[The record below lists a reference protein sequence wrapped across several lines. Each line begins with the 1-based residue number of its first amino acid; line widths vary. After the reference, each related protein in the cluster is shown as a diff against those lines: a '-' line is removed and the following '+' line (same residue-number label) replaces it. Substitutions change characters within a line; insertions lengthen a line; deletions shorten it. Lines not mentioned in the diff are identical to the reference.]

1 MNGRETNGDHRSVT
15 DATPPDAGR
24 GPVAHPLEGVVR
36 LGHLAWPP
44 SLLDALGD
52 EPVEISTRGRDP
64 GRREQSVEVVNLAA
78 EDLPLDFRRLSAV
91 PGAFAPNGIASPMFP
106 ARPISPPGPHSRSPT
121 RASLVTSSAQ
131 SPMIPKLASPSVCEL
146 NTLVAALQSSG
157 RVGVTTSWR
166 RSSSR
171 ARSRATTTSTSLL
184 ASARVVADVERR
196 GPRQRKHDAR
206 VAPGGQATRE
216 GLERA
221 GTARQ
226 RRERVRDVG
235 CADARDRMRG
245 GSARRR
251 DGPLDDRDIA
261 KQRAAAGRPAEP
273 DHRRDAER
281 VWLAQAKQSSYQL
294 DAVRENHA
302 ARPACAEELGHSERV
317 EPHIDRRSR
326 KIDPERAEHALELE
340 LVPAVEQLLGVVN
353 RKRKPVEHDD
363 ALPAPCE
370 VTARRG
376 CRGRM
381 RDGGENEAAVGDAP
395 CSSVAASSVGN
406 AAAAP

>member
-1 MNGRETNGDHRSVT
+1 MRAEH
-15 DATPPDAGR
+15 AGR
-24 GPVAHPLEGVVR
+24 STPVVWKSRRDDVVAKVE
-36 LGHLAWPP
+36 LAREV
-44 SLLDALGD
+44 A
-52 EPVEISTRGRDP
+52 RDDHID
-64 GRREQSVEVVNLAA
+64 V
-78 EDLPLDFRRLSAV
+78 
-91 PGAFAPNGIASPMFP
+91 
-106 ARPISPPGPHSRSPT
+106 
-121 RASLVTSSAQ
+121 
-131 SPMIPKLASPSVCEL
+131 
-146 NTLVAALQSSG
+146 
-157 RVGVTTSWR
+157 
-166 RSSSR
+166 
-171 ARSRATTTSTSLL
+171 LL
-184 ASARVVADVERR
+184 ASAGVVADVERR
-196 GPRQRKHDAR
+196 GPRQRKHDPR

-226 RRERVRDVG
+226 SRERVRDVG
-235 CADARDRMRG
+235 RADARDRMRG
-245 GSARRR
+245 GGARRR
-251 DGPLDDRDIA
+251 DGPLDDRDIP
-261 KQRAAAGRPAEP
+261 KQRAAAGRPAEA

-294 DAVRENHA
+294 DAVRENLA
-302 ARPACAEELGHSERV
+302 AGPACAEELGHSERV

-381 RDGGENEAAVGDAP
+381 CDGGENEAAVGGRP
-395 CSSVAASSVGN
+395 VLERRSIERGKRRRGSVKRVQDLRLADLSDSACDGVELHGGLT
-406 AAAAP
+406 